1 MTAPLPRFVTGS
13 ILRHVVTMTAASSVG
28 LAALFAV
35 DIVSLFYISL
45 LGRPA
50 LTAAIG
56 YAGTLLFFV
65 SSLSIGLSI
74 ACSALTSRALG
85 AGQRT
90 QARLLAGSSVA
101 IMLVFMLAV
110 ALVLWPFLGECLSL
124 LGAQGETHALA
135 LRYARQVL
143 PTAPLIGM
151 GMCCSALLRSVGD
164 ARGAMGLTL
173 VGGAASAVLDPLC
186 IFGLGLGLDGA
197 ALSQWCARSLLV
209 LLGLWLV
216 LRKHDLLR
224 LPHPASLRETLP
236 AFMAI
241 GLPAVLTQ
249 IATPVGNAFVTHAIA
264 PFGDG
269 AVAGWSVVVR
279 LIPVAFVVL
288 FALSGAIGPIVG
300 QNLGAAR
307 FDRLRDTLRQSLVLV
322 VAYVAVVWLLLALGA
337 NLIADAF
344 GAQGEAREVIVFFC
358 RFVAGSFVF
367 NGALFVANAAF
378 NNLGF
383 AFYSTALNWGRATLG
398 VAPFVWLG
406 AAVGGTHGIM
416 AGYGLGVVG
425 FGTAGIWLCF
435 KTLDRL
441 GTPAASA

>member
-1 MTAPLPRFVTGS
+1 
-13 ILRHVVTMTAASSVG
+13 
-28 LAALFAV
+28 
-35 DIVSLFYISL
+35 
-45 LGRPA
+45 
-50 LTAAIG
+50 
-56 YAGTLLFFV
+56 
-65 SSLSIGLSI
+65 
-74 ACSALTSRALG
+74 
-85 AGQRT
+85 
-90 QARLLAGSSVA
+90 
-101 IMLVFMLAV
+101 MLVCMLAV

-151 GMCCSALLRSVGD
+151 GMCCSALLRAVGD

-224 LPHPASLRETLP
+224 LPHPATLRETLP

-425 FGTAGIWLCF
+425 FGTPASGCASKPWTAWALQLPRRGARALHLGRFRMQNANPEVGVCAMRNTAFFWL
-435 KTLDRL
+435 RE
-441 GTPAASA
+441 

>member
-13 ILRHVVTMTAASSVG
+13 ILRHVVAMTAASSVG
-28 LAALFAV
+28 LAAMFAV

-85 AGQRT
+85 AGQRAH
-90 QARLLAGSSVA
+90 ARVLAGCSVVL
-101 IMLVFMLAV
+101 MLVCMLAV
-110 ALVLWPFLGECLSL
+110 ALALWPLLGECLTL

-143 PTAPLIGM
+143 PTAPLVGM
-151 GMCCSALLRSVGD
+151 GMCCSALLRAVGD

-173 VGGAASAVLDPLC
+173 FSGAASALLDPLF

-197 ALSQWCARSLLV
+197 ALSQWGARSLLV
-209 LLGLWLV
+209 LLGLWMV
-216 LRKHDLLR
+216 LRKHDLLGVPR
-224 LPHPASLRETLP
+224 PDMLRQTLP

-300 QNLGAAR
+300 QNLGARR
-307 FDRLRDTLRQSLVLV
+307 FDRLRDTLRQSLALV

-358 RFVAGSFVF
+358 HFVAGSFVF

-398 VAPFVWLG
+398 VAPFVWFG

-425 FGTAGIWLCF
+425 FGSVVIWLCF

-441 GTPAASA
+441 ANQSA

>member
-1 MTAPLPRFVTGS
+1 MTAPLPKFVTGS
-13 ILRHVVTMTAASSVG
+13 ILRHVLTMTAASAVG
-28 LAALFAV
+28 LAAMFTV

-45 LGRPA
+45 LGRPV

-85 AGQRT
+85 GGQRAH
-90 QARLLAGSSVA
+90 ARLLGGASVV
-101 IMLVFMLAV
+101 LMLACMTTL
-110 ALVLWPFLGECLSL
+110 ALVLWPLLGECLHL

-135 LRYARQVL
+135 LRYAQQVL

-151 GMCCSALLRSVGD
+151 GMCCSALLRAVGD
-164 ARGAMGLTL
+164 ARGSMSLTL
-173 VGGAASAVLDPLC
+173 FSGAASAMLDPLC

-197 ALSQWCARSLLV
+197 ALSQWIARSALV
-209 LLGLWLV
+209 ALGVWMV
-216 LRKHDLLR
+216 MRKHDLLR
-224 LPHPASLRETLP
+224 LPSLAVVRDALP
-236 AFMAI
+236 AFMGI

-264 PFGDG
+264 PFGDA

-279 LIPVAFVVL
+279 LIPVSFVVL

-300 QNLGAAR
+300 QNLGAQR
-307 FDRLRDTLRQSLVLV
+307 FDRLRQTLRHSLALVLV
-322 VAYVAVVWLLLALGA
+322 YVAVVWLLLALGA
-337 NLIADAF
+337 NLIVDIF

-358 RFVAGSFVF
+358 RFVAGSFAF

-398 VAPFVWLG
+398 VAPFVWVG
-406 AAVGGTHGIM
+406 AELSGTQGIM
-416 AGYGLGVVG
+416 AGYGLGVVA
-425 FGTAGIWLCF
+425 FGITGIWLCF

-441 GTPAASA
+441 GNQAV

>member
-1 MTAPLPRFVTGS
+1 MTAPLPKFVTGS
-13 ILRHVVTMTAASSVG
+13 ILRHVLTMTAASSVG
-28 LAALFAV
+28 LAAMFAV

-45 LGRPA
+45 LGQPA

-85 AGQRT
+85 AGERT
-90 QARLLAGSSVA
+90 QARLLGGSSVVL
-101 IMLVFMLAV
+101 MLVCMVTV
-110 ALVLWPFLGECLSL
+110 ALVLWPLLGDCLTL
-124 LGAQGETHALA
+124 LGAQGDTHALA

-164 ARGAMGLTL
+164 ARGAMALTL
-173 VGGAASAVLDPLC
+173 FSGAASAVLDPLC

-197 ALSQWCARSLLV
+197 ALSQWCARSALV
-209 LLGLWLV
+209 ALGLWMV
-216 LRKHDLLR
+216 LKKHDLLR
-224 LPHPASLRETLP
+224 VPSLPVLGETLP
-236 AFMAI
+236 TFMAI

-269 AVAGWSVVVR
+269 AVAGWAVVVR

-300 QNLGAAR
+300 QNLGAGR
-307 FDRLRDTLRQSLVLV
+307 FDRLRQTLRQSLALVLV
-322 VAYVAVVWLLLALGA
+322 YVAVVWLLLALGA

-358 RFVAGSFVF
+358 RFVAGSFAF

-398 VAPFVWLG
+398 VAPFVWVG
-406 AAVGGTHGIM
+406 AALGGTQGIM

-425 FGTAGIWLCF
+425 FGAIGIWLCF

-441 GTPAASA
+441 GHQAV

>member
-1 MTAPLPRFVTGS
+1 
-13 ILRHVVTMTAASSVG
+13 
-28 LAALFAV
+28 
-35 DIVSLFYISL
+35 
-45 LGRPA
+45 
-50 LTAAIG
+50 
-56 YAGTLLFFV
+56 
-65 SSLSIGLSI
+65 
-74 ACSALTSRALG
+74 
-85 AGQRT
+85 
-90 QARLLAGSSVA
+90 
-101 IMLVFMLAV
+101 
-110 ALVLWPFLGECLSL
+110 
-124 LGAQGETHALA
+124 LA

-164 ARGAMGLTL
+164 ARGAMALTL
-173 VGGAASAVLDPLC
+173 FSGAASAVLDPLC

-197 ALSQWCARSLLV
+197 ALSQWCARSALV
-209 LLGLWLV
+209 ALGLWMV
-216 LRKHDLLR
+216 LKKHDLLR
-224 LPHPASLRETLP
+224 LPSPAVLRETLP
-236 AFMAI
+236 TFMAI

-264 PFGDG
+264 PFGDD

-279 LIPVAFVVL
+279 LIPLAFVVL

-300 QNLGAAR
+300 QNLGAGR
-307 FDRLRDTLRQSLVLV
+307 FDRLRQTLRQSLTLVLV
-322 VAYVAVVWLLLALGA
+322 YVAIVWLLLALGA

-358 RFVAGSFVF
+358 RFVAGSFAF

-398 VAPFVWLG
+398 VAPFVWVG
-406 AAVGGTHGIM
+406 ATLGGTQGIM

-425 FGTAGIWLCF
+425 FGAIGIWLCF

-441 GTPAASA
+441 GHEAV